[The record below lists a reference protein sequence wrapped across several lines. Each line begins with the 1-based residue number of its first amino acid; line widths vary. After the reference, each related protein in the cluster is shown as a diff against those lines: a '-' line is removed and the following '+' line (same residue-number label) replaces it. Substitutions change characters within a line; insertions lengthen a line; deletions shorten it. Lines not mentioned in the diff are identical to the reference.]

1 MARKSSARVRSRIA
15 SLLALGFLG
24 GCNFYYN
31 TLPSPDDLMKLVPW
45 FDHMVTSPAVYPYSS
60 ITVPREAVPG
70 TVPITGGEADWKVG
84 APNPMTLVY
93 AFDSA
98 TAANL
103 VNPLAPSEMI
113 ARGDTLFHNFCAT
126 CHGALGAGDGLVG
139 RRLGAPSILTERARG
154 FPDGYLYSLIRYGR
168 GVMPVYGDKIY
179 DQRDRWAVVNY
190 VRALQGAAGAA
201 Q

>member
-1 MARKSSARVRSRIA
+1 MARKPFARLQGRVA
-15 SLLALGFLG
+15 SVLALALLG
-24 GCNFYYN
+24 GCNFYYD
-31 TLPSPDDLMKLVPW
+31 TVPSPDDLMKLVPW
-45 FDHMVTSPAVYPYSS
+45 FDHMVTSPAIFPYSS

-70 TVPITGGEADWKVG
+70 TVPITGGEADWRVG
-84 APNPMTLVY
+84 APNPATLVY

-98 TAANL
+98 AAANL
-103 VNPLAPSEMI
+103 VNPLAPSEMV
-113 ARGDTLFHNFCAT
+113 ARGDTLYGYFCAV
-126 CHGALGAGDGLVG
+126 CHGGLGAGDGPVG
-139 RRLGAPSILTERARG
+139 RRVGALSLLTPKARALT
-154 FPDGYLYSLIRYGR
+154 DGYLYSLIRYGR